1 MITAADCVDKRQ
13 GNADQFKQLVEKP
26 CTNHGF
32 PAKHMLKDCELL
44 KLMLGQPSKRKGG
57 DRDKEAPK
65 DHGAPP
71 KGGSG
76 FPDSD
81 GCLMFFGGPVD
92 DCTKR
97 QHKVR
102 LWEIC
107 AAGNAIPKFP
117 IEHTDHLRSG

>member
-32 PAKHMLKDCELL
+32 PAKHMLK
-44 KLMLGQPSKRKGG
+44 
-57 DRDKEAPK
+57 APK